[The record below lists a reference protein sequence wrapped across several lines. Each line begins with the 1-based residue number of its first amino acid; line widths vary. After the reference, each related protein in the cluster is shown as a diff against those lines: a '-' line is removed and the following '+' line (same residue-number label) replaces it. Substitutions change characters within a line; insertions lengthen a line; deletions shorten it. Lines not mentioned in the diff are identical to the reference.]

1 MNSVPSTDENFTT
14 LDEALSF
21 IKLCDD
27 FEEKTLYVNGCALD
41 DLLPLADID
50 GLLDAVAEKS
60 TSNNFLAEQQL
71 TDEAILPPKKKRFR
85 SAASTSTALHRRK
98 NAEIQL
104 LRERAVEL
112 ETLLGQLKV
121 PEVGGHQAME
131 YLRNGESPC
140 VLDALLNVGYTKS
153 LKDQLE
159 GEVESLYRD
168 FHHIFQ
174 PHEPSMIYSSVQ
186 PKYDEQ
192 RKATVVEFVTTTP
205 LDWSME
211 ATHNLMW
218 TYLENSS
225 DRSRKSNT
233 LEKKTNVTLSHRGG
247 TFKFGKLHFLR
258 KFEEKDRVVIIWSDI
273 LLLPSKK
280 LQVHALAYSVIA
292 RSNAASINTSVMH
305 TMLKLQV
312 DCING
317 SGEQPSGEIKQT
329 QDIVLGAMTREMR
342 AYWQYEQNR
351 LVGESLRQPPTSTE
365 TVSSALV

>member
-1 MNSVPSTDENFTT
+1 
-14 LDEALSF
+14 
-21 IKLCDD
+21 
-27 FEEKTLYVNGCALD
+27 
-41 DLLPLADID
+41 
-50 GLLDAVAEKS
+50 
-60 TSNNFLAEQQL
+60 
-71 TDEAILPPKKKRFR
+71 
-85 SAASTSTALHRRK
+85 
-98 NAEIQL
+98 
-104 LRERAVEL
+104 
-112 ETLLGQLKV
+112 
-121 PEVGGHQAME
+121 
-131 YLRNGESPC
+131 
-140 VLDALLNVGYTKS
+140 
-153 LKDQLE
+153 
-159 GEVESLYRD
+159 
-168 FHHIFQ
+168 
-174 PHEPSMIYSSVQ
+174 
-186 PKYDEQ
+186 
-192 RKATVVEFVTTTP
+192 
-205 LDWSME
+205 ME

-225 DRSRKSNT
+225 DRSRKANT
-233 LEKKTNVTLSHRGG
+233 LEKKTNVTLSHCGG
-247 TFKFGKLHFLR
+247 TFEFGKLHFLR
-258 KFEEKDRVVIIWSDI
+258 KFEEKDRVVIIWADI